1 MDFKYDE
8 VLEIPFPKLRIRS
21 REEIVTTGVLEKIDI
36 TKRAAY
42 IDADTLHQ
50 WYQTGEDFVVLDM
63 RNDYEWEIGRFKN
76 AVRPPMK
83 YFRDLDENLDFY
95 KQYKDKKV
103 VTFCTGGIRCEFATP
118 QLLNIGFKPE
128 NVYQLQGGVI
138 KYAQKYG
145 DSGYFGKVNV
155 LYLTTESLLMLILQS
170 RQQW

>member
-63 RNDYEWEIGRFKN
+63 RND
-76 AVRPPMK
+76 
-83 YFRDLDENLDFY
+83 
-95 KQYKDKKV
+95 
-103 VTFCTGGIRCEFATP
+103 
-118 QLLNIGFKPE
+118 
-128 NVYQLQGGVI
+128 
-138 KYAQKYG
+138 
-145 DSGYFGKVNV
+145 
-155 LYLTTESLLMLILQS
+155 
-170 RQQW
+170 